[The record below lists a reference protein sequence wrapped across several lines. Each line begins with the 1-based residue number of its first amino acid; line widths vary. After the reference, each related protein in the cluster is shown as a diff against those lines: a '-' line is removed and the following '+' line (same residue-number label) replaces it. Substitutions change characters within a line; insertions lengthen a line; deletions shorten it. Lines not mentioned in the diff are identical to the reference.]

1 MGDTITFQP
10 VIKDPLSFNSAY
22 KVLQQEGNL
31 VYEYNPFRN
40 YRLSKQAFE
49 YQNHI
54 YTLSDFIFSI
64 FFIKNKEVVD
74 EVSEEVTNLPLN
86 ILNT

>member
-1 MGDTITFQP
+1 MGISNYYPAYIVSFVKLFNCFNSFTVVLYLWAILDNVSPLTT
-10 VIKDPLSFNSAY
+10 VYSSSLPLSFNSAY

-49 YQNHI
+49 Y
-54 YTLSDFIFSI
+54 
-64 FFIKNKEVVD
+64 
-74 EVSEEVTNLPLN
+74 
-86 ILNT
+86 

>member
-1 MGDTITFQP
+1 MADITF
-10 VIKDPLSFNSAY
+10 DPIINTQLSFSSAY
-22 KVLQQEGNL
+22 KVLKQEGNL

-54 YTLSDFIFSI
+54 YTLAEL
-64 FFIKNKEVVD
+64 K
-74 EVSEEVTNLPLN
+74 
-86 ILNT
+86 